1 MNLQECLDKLAR
13 GKISNLAFCENG
25 KVKEKFIPKVVD
37 AINEAITRLYSQ
49 FPIKEKAVLVELY
62 EGRTSYP
69 LTSEHSW
76 QNHKGELHDRYD
88 YYIID
93 TPANPFQ
100 DDIQC
105 IIEIFD
111 DLGRR
116 RPINDP
122 DTPLGIMIPE
132 PELIIVQDAIDRRTL
147 SISYRAKHLV
157 LSPSDLTSTIQVPE
171 RLFGAL
177 FSYVAYLLHSDMNTQ
192 EAVANSQKYFAEYQ
206 SLINEIQLNS
216 PLAPDKL
223 VSDRKFMS
231 RGWI

>member
-1 MNLQECLDKLAR
+1 MNLQECLNKLAR

-25 KVKEKFIPKVVD
+25 KVKPQHIPKVVD
-37 AINEAITRLYSQ
+37 AINEALTRLYSL

-62 EGRTSYP
+62 EGRTDYR

-76 QNHKGELHDRYD
+76 QNFKGDIHDRYD

-105 IIEIFD
+105 IIEIHD
-111 DLGRR
+111 DLGRA
-116 RPINDP
+116 RPLNDP
-122 DTPLGIMIPE
+122 DTPLGIMVPE
-132 PELIIVQDAIDRRTL
+132 TDLIIVQEAIDQRVL
-147 SISYRAKHLV
+147 QISYRAKHLI
-157 LSPSDLTSTIQVPE
+157 LSGDDLTSTIQLPE

-177 FSYVAYLLHSDMNTQ
+177 FSYAAYLLHSDLNTQ
-192 EAVANSQKYFAEYQ
+192 EAVANSQKYFAEFQ
-206 SLINEIQLNS
+206 SLITEIQINTPFTS
-216 PLAPDKL
+216 DKL
-223 VSDRKFMS
+223 VSDRKFIQ